1 MHDFLIE
8 NPFIY
13 NTIVLLCVVLLKVVL
28 SIFFIKE
35 PTHFFRVFCNLLA
48 NKVNKQ
54 SNSVSQ
60 QKIAGVIGVLTTL
73 LPIVIILWLFEDFIE
88 VTWLWH
94 AFLLYLALGS
104 FGLTRYSMKIAKA
117 LRANKT
123 DDAKKIL
130 SPLVLRNTDQLSTL
144 GLCKT
149 TIEMQLIQTLQQC
162 FTVAFYF
169 IVAGPLFAITI
180 RLLLEIHY
188 SWNIKVERFKAFG
201 KYVNKLIQVLQWLP
215 TRLFIIV
222 FMLGTLGQNF
232 IVSWQQINQHFF
244 KLNNNIA
251 LHGLALA
258 INTKLGGVAMYHNK
272 KLRRLSFN
280 SNAQEPQPND
290 IIHAIKRINQVLY
303 FSLLSLVLLSFIFV
317 ITTVKV

>member
-8 NPFIY
+8 NFFIY
-13 NTIVLLCVVLLKVVL
+13 NTVILLCVVLLKVVL

-35 PTHFFRVFCNLLA
+35 PTHFFRVFFELLA

-60 QKIAGVIGVLTTL
+60 QKIAGVIGVITTL
-73 LPIVIILWLFEDFIE
+73 LPIVIILWIFEDFIE

-94 AFLLYLALGS
+94 GFLLYLALGS
-104 FGLTRYSMKIAKA
+104 FGLTRSSMKIAKA
-117 LRANKT
+117 LRTNKT
-123 DDAKKIL
+123 VEAKNRL

-144 GLCKT
+144 GLCKS

-169 IVAGPLFAITI
+169 IIAGPLIALIF
-180 RLLLEIHY
+180 RLLIEIHY
-188 SWNIKVERFKAFG
+188 SWNIKVERFEYFG
-201 KYVNKLIQVLQWLP
+201 KYVNTFIQILQWLP
-215 TRLFIIV
+215 TRLFVFI
-222 FMLGTLGQNF
+222 FMLGTIGQNF
-232 IVSWQQINQHFF
+232 MLFWKKINQHFL

-258 INTKLGGVAMYHNK
+258 LNTKLGGVAMYHNK

-280 SNAQEPQPND
+280 TNAQEPQPD
-290 IIHAIKRINQVLY
+290 DLIHAIKRINQVLY
-303 FSLLSLVLLSFIFV
+303 FSLLSLILISVIFI
-317 ITTVKV
+317 ITAVKI